1 MQTIIDLAN
10 AVFKPV
16 IDLGAAPIMLI
27 VLTLI
32 AGRLA
37 LTSFMRWK
45 AASNLRLR
53 LLRSGVLSV
62 Y

>member
-32 AGRLA
+32 A
-37 LTSFMRWK
+37 
-45 AASNLRLR
+45 
-53 LLRSGVLSV
+53 
-62 Y
+62 

>member
-32 AGRLA
+32 AWA
-37 LTSFMRWK
+37 V
-45 AASNLRLR
+45 
-53 LLRSGVLSV
+53 GVNFFRV
-62 Y
+62 YTFWC

>member
-27 VLTLI
+27 VLTLR
-32 AGRLA
+32 ADLNCLGGWR
-37 LTSFMRWK
+37 
-45 AASNLRLR
+45 
-53 LLRSGVLSV
+53 
-62 Y
+62 